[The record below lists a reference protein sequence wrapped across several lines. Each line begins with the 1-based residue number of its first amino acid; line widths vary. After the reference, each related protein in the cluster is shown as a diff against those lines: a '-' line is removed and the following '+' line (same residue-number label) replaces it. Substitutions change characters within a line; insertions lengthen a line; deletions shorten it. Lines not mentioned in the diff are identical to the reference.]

1 MKRFI
6 KINKEVREALMEK
19 YGVTRRAIWE
29 ACSFITRGKRPD
41 NIRKDAL
48 AMGGLYQEEDFVP
61 QCSFHR
67 TSDGWVQKFAAGVLV
82 TVVGSDVVISKGR
95 NKVAEFEG
103 VTMDGYSNILAQAQQ
118 LAEKGKLEFAN

>member
-67 TSDGWVQKFAAGVLV
+67 TSDGWVQKFTAGVLV
-82 TVVGSDVVISKGR
+82 TVIGNDVVISKGR
-95 NKVAEFEG
+95 NKVASFEG
-103 VTMDGYSNILAQAQQ
+103 VAMDGYANIVAQAQQ

>member
-67 TSDGWVQKFAAGVLV
+67 TSDGWVQKFTAGVLV

-103 VTMDGYSNILAQAQQ
+103 VTMDGYSHILAQAQQ

>member
-6 KINKEVREALMEK
+6 KVEREVREALMKK
-19 YGVTRRAIWE
+19 YGVSRRAIWE
-29 ACSFITRGKRPD
+29 ACSYITRGKRPD

-48 AMGGLYQEEDFVP
+48 AMGGTYLEEDFVP

-67 TSDGWVQKFAAGVLV
+67 TPDGWVQKFAAGVLV

-103 VTMDGYSNILAQAQQ
+103 VTMTGFSNILAQAQQ
-118 LAEKGKLEFAN
+118 LVEKGLLEFLN

>member
-6 KINKEVREALMEK
+6 KINREVREALMEK

-41 NIRKDAL
+41 SIRKDAL
-48 AMGGLYQEEDFVP
+48 EMGGLYQEEDFVP

-67 TSDGWVQKFAAGVLV
+67 TSDGWIQKFTAGVLV

-95 NKVAEFEG
+95 TKVAEFEG
-103 VTMDGYSNILAQAQQ
+103 VTMSGYSNILAQAQK
-118 LAEKGKLEFAN
+118 LAETGMLDMTS

>member
-48 AMGGLYQEEDFVP
+48 SMGGLYQEEDFVP

-67 TSDGWVQKFAAGVLV
+67 TSDGWVQKFTAGVLV

>member
-6 KINKEVREALMEK
+6 KVEREVREALMKK
-19 YGVTRRAIWE
+19 YGVSRRAIWE
-29 ACSFITRGKRPD
+29 ACSYITRGKRPD

-48 AMGGLYQEEDFVP
+48 AMGGTYLEEGFVP

-67 TSDGWVQKFAAGVLV
+67 TPDGWVQKFAAGVLV

-95 NKVAEFEG
+95 NKVAEFED
-103 VTMDGYSNILAQAQQ
+103 VTMTGFSNILAQAQQ
-118 LAEKGKLEFAN
+118 LVEKGLLEFMN

>member
-67 TSDGWVQKFAAGVLV
+67 TSDGWVQKFTAGVLV

-103 VTMDGYSNILAQAQQ
+103 VTMDGYSSILAQAQQ

>member
-67 TSDGWVQKFAAGVLV
+67 TSDGWVQKFTAGVLV
-82 TVVGSDVVISKGR
+82 TVVGSDVVISKCR

>member
-6 KINKEVREALMEK
+6 KINKEVREVLMEK

-48 AMGGLYQEEDFVP
+48 SMGGLYQEEDFVP

-67 TSDGWVQKFAAGVLV
+67 TSDGWVQKFTAGVLV

>member
-6 KINKEVREALMEK
+6 KVNREVREALMSK

-67 TSDGWVQKFAAGVLV
+67 TSDGWVQKFTAGVLV